1 MLRISQIKLNPEEP
15 VSLLPK
21 KIGQKLR
28 IRNFQPKNW
37 KIVKESIDAREKPRI
52 RLIYTVD
59 FDVDDEDGLLARA
72 SFLRGVSLTKAP
84 DHTYRVPDLSSL
96 SLSEEERPVIAGF
109 GPCGMFAALILAEAG
124 LRPVVLERGRDVDRR
139 AQDVEHFWNTGEL
152 DTESNVQFGEGGAG
166 TFSDGKLTTGCA
178 HFKGKR
184 RAHTGRRG
192 SGRRIPSVAPYR
204 NGRIAGGG
212 QKDPRKDYRIGR

>member
-1 MLRISQIKLNPEEP
+1 
-15 VSLLPK
+15 
-21 KIGQKLR
+21 
-28 IRNFQPKNW
+28 
-37 KIVKESIDAREKPRI
+37 
-52 RLIYTVD
+52 
-59 FDVDDEDGLLARA
+59 
-72 SFLRGVSLTKAP
+72 
-84 DHTYRVPDLSSL
+84 
-96 SLSEEERPVIAGF
+96 
-109 GPCGMFAALILAEAG
+109 MFAALILAEAG

-166 TFSDGKLTTGCA
+166 TFSDGKLTTGIKDVRISKVKEELIQA
-178 HFKGKR
+178 G
-184 RAHTGRRG
+184 RG

>member
-124 LRPVVLERGRDVDRR
+124 LRPS
-139 AQDVEHFWNTGEL
+139 FWNGEGTWTGGPKMWNTSGIPASWIPNQTYSSGREAPVL
-152 DTESNVQFGEGGAG
+152 FPTES
-166 TFSDGKLTTGCA
+166 
-178 HFKGKR
+178 
-184 RAHTGRRG
+184 
-192 SGRRIPSVAPYR
+192 
-204 NGRIAGGG
+204 
-212 QKDPRKDYRIGR
+212 

>member
-28 IRNFQPKNW
+28 IEEIFSR
-37 KIVKESIDAREKPRI
+37 RTG
-52 RLIYTVD
+52 RLRQTAPSMPGSKTSHSF
-59 FDVDDEDGLLARA
+59 FDLIPWILMSMMGRSYCEGI
-72 SFLRGVSLTKAP
+72 FLRGVSLTKAP

-152 DTESNVQFGEGGAG
+152 DTESNVQFGEGRRRYFFRRKAD
-166 TFSDGKLTTGCA
+166 DG
-178 HFKGKR
+178 
-184 RAHTGRRG
+184 
-192 SGRRIPSVAPYR
+192 
-204 NGRIAGGG
+204 N
-212 QKDPRKDYRIGR
+212 

>member
-1 MLRISQIKLNPEEP
+1 MPGKTSH
-15 VSLLPK
+15 S
-21 KIGQKLR
+21 
-28 IRNFQPKNW
+28 
-37 KIVKESIDAREKPRI
+37 
-52 RLIYTVD
+52 LIYTVD

-166 TFSDGKLTTGCA
+166 TFSDGKLTTGIKDVRISKVKEELIQA
-178 HFKGKR
+178 G
-184 RAHTGRRG
+184 RG

>member
-124 LRPVVLERGRDVDRR
+124 RVPVVLERGRDVGPAGPRCGTLLEYRR
-139 AQDVEHFWNTGEL
+139 VGYRI
-152 DTESNVQFGEGGAG
+152 
-166 TFSDGKLTTGCA
+166 
-178 HFKGKR
+178 KR
-184 RAHTGRRG
+184 TVRGGRRRYFF
-192 SGRRIPSVAPYR
+192 RRKADDG
-204 NGRIAGGG
+204 N
-212 QKDPRKDYRIGR
+212 